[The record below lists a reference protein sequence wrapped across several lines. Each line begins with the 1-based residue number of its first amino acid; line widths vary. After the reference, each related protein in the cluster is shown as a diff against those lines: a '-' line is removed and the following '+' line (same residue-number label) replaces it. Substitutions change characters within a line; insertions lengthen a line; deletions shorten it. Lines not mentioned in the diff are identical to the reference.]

1 MLPMA
6 RPPKF
11 RPEAFEGLSCCAKL
25 AWYYIREH
33 PGEPL
38 STQTLARGL
47 GVSHATAH
55 KALQALLER
64 GLVEELE
71 PPEGSRPG
79 RYRVR
84 PLSGR

>member
-1 MLPMA
+1 MA

-11 RPEAFEGLSCCAKL
+11 RPEAFKGLSCAAKL
-25 AWYYIREH
+25 AWYYLRDH

-38 STQTLARGL
+38 SVQDLARGI
-47 GVSHATAH
+47 GVTTVTAH
-55 KALQALLER
+55 RALHALLER

-71 PPEGSRPG
+71 PPRGARPG
-79 RYRVR
+79 RYRVK